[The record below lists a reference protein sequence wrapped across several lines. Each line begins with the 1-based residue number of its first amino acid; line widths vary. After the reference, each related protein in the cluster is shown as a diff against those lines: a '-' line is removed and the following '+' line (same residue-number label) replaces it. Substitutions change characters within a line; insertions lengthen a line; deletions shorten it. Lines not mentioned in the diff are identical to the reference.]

1 MPKGERWAI
10 NAPLY
15 PRTCTYT
22 HLYECP
28 APGGAEPLT
37 HSPPL
42 TAGSAAAGRRGE
54 AGQEEK
60 EEEEGEKQR
69 DQMGA
74 APSQHIAEPPNTAP
88 TAARRAASVK
98 ERQGEGRGRW
108 EEGPGAVGRLPASFP
123 GWVGMCCGS
132 GMRRDVGVGDE
143 DRREAKERDRGP
155 GLLAAPPV
163 RCSPRGVNHHTQK
176 QCEQA
181 VGNEFSTPVWLHPR
195 LRKRP

>member
-1 MPKGERWAI
+1 MH
-10 NAPLY
+10 L
-15 PRTCTYT
+15 YT
-22 HLYECP
+22 H
-28 APGGAEPLT
+28 APVRTPTSTTAQPQGEQSPSRTPHHLPPG
-37 HSPPL
+37 PPL
-42 TAGSAAAGRRGE
+42 QEGGGK
-54 AGQEEK
+54 AGQ
-60 EEEEGEKQR
+60 EEEEGEKRR

-108 EEGPGAVGRLPASFP
+108 EEGPGAVGWLPASFP

-163 RCSPRGVNHHTQK
+163 RCSPRVVNHHTQK

-181 VGNEFSTPVWLHPR
+181 VGNEFSTPVSLHPR